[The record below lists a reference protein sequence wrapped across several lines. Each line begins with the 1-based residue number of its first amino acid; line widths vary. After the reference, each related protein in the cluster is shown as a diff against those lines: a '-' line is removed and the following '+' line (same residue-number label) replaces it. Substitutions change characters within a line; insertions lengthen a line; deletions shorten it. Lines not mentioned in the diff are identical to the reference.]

1 MFDNFFNNQLRL
13 ITIQTTPINK
23 TGSTLK
29 MAKITVLVFCLIAI
43 CIEFQEISACLHEP
57 APCEKVFSCKTD
69 EDCNG
74 GQCQGISSSWPNTGK
89 CSCRI
94 PSARIGN
101 MKGRYLMENLF
112 SPENLY
118 KIAGAIHK
126 EIHEAIDGI
135 NKSTVF
141 LY

>member
-13 ITIQTTPINK
+13 ITIQTTPTNR
-23 TGSTLK
+23 TGSTLN
-29 MAKITVLVFCLIAI
+29 MAKITLVLVVCLIAI

-94 PSARIGN
+94 PSARMGN
-101 MKGRYLMENLF
+101 MKEQSNGESVLSR
-112 SPENLY
+112 
-118 KIAGAIHK
+118 
-126 EIHEAIDGI
+126 
-135 NKSTVF
+135 KSV
-141 LY
+141 

>member
-1 MFDNFFNNQLRL
+1 M
-13 ITIQTTPINK
+13 TIQTTPINR

-29 MAKITVLVFCLIAI
+29 MAKITVLVVCLIAI
-43 CIEFQEISACLHEP
+43 CIEFQEISACLHDP
-57 APCEKVFSCKTD
+57 TCEKDSSCKTD
-69 EDCNG
+69 EDCNFPDK
-74 GQCQGISSSWPNTGK
+74 CLGISSNWPYTGK
-89 CSCRI
+89 CCFRGS
-94 PSARIGN
+94 PRIGN

-135 NKSTVF
+135 NKSRSF